1 MLSRR
6 LELGLDLTSAQGV
19 HTEPLDPTDKKVQNV
34 LGSRSRLVAEKV
46 SKLNSA
52 KDKSSTFGG
61 GCGLLASLALIG
73 LMLLAALFVQ
83 RDHVSPTKSG
93 TVLLELMQNLD
104 GPPSDMLS
112 GSRNYRHMNA
122 KLLVESSD
130 PQALEAQ
137 QVRSDHART
146 MNGTS
151 PGANLLQQKVMR
163 KSTPPFGD
171 LELDEGATDASPAGA
186 AAKGTTSVTF
196 VVIAVLLGLLEL
208 MFIVSSTCAYW
219 EVQSLVEELEAQ
231 VADWNKTM
239 HPLHFSIAY
248 QRERIYVDRITKGAC
263 LIIENRSDA
272 QKVTYQVKD

>member
-19 HTEPLDPTDKKVQNV
+19 QTEPLDPTDKKVQNV
-34 LGSRSRLVAEKV
+34 LGSRSRQVAEKV

-52 KDKSSTFGG
+52 KDKATSGG
-61 GCGLLASLALIG
+61 GLGLLASVALIG

-83 RDHVSPTKSG
+83 KDNVTPTKSG
-93 TVLLELMQNLD
+93 SVLLELMQNLD

-112 GSRNYRHMNA
+112 GSRSYRHMNQN
-122 KLLVESSD
+122 LLVESSD
-130 PQALEAQ
+130 LQN
-137 QVRSDHART
+137 ART
-146 MNGTS
+146 LNGTS
-151 PGANLLQQKVMR
+151 PGANLLQQQVMR
-163 KSTPPFGD
+163 KSTPRFND
-171 LELDEGATDASPAGA
+171 LELDEGATAASPEGA
-186 AAKGTTSVTF
+186 AAKRTTSVTF

-248 QRERIYVDRITKGAC
+248 QRERVYVDRITKGAS
-263 LIIENRSDA
+263 LIIENPR
-272 QKVTYQVKD
+272 VTYQLTD

>member
-52 KDKSSTFGG
+52 KDKSSTSGG

-122 KLLVESSD
+122 KLLVES
-130 PQALEAQ
+130 
-137 QVRSDHART
+137 SDHART